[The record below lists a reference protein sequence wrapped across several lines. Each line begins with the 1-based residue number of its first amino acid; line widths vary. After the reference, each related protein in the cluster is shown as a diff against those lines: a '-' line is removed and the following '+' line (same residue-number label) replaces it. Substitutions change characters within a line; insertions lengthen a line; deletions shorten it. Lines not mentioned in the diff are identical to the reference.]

1 MRVGGW
7 HWPLHPV
14 PPAGRLA
21 LRPLIPTRSDRS
33 SEVPLLL
40 VPASWSLLIYSL
52 RILFPSLKSV
62 PTSFYRKALIPSSKL
77 ETEWPA
83 ALRAPGRGAG
93 WAAGPDRKRR
103 GLPTGRAAATSP
115 ALGDVSLGGARLRT
129 SCTAAF
135 PQPVAGRLKHACGVW
150 HVACGVWCVVL
161 RWPVG
166 AGVPAA
172 GPQEHPVSQQRTSV
186 HGRARTESPPWWL
199 LVSIPKAAV
208 GEGHLTLTFHGNRP
222 R

>member
-1 MRVGGW
+1 M
-7 HWPLHPV
+7 
-14 PPAGRLA
+14 
-21 LRPLIPTRSDRS
+21 
-33 SEVPLLL
+33 L

-52 RILFPSLKSV
+52 KILFPSLKSV

-77 ETEWPA
+77 ETERPA

-150 HVACGVWCVVL
+150 CVVL

-172 GPQEHPVSQQRTSV
+172 GPQERPVSQQRTS
-186 HGRARTESPPWWL
+186 G
-199 LVSIPKAAV
+199 
-208 GEGHLTLTFHGNRP
+208 GGHLLTASRAAAPSRCCPHVSRLLGQLSAAGLLAHLGHWESERGG
-222 R
+222 RG